1 MIWVCCPRPQKWHTY
16 NPLLCKEFATP
27 LYNLFHEKTLDK
39 SFFVKQ
45 LQNTLS
51 PYEMLQGHL
60 LNSHFPNPTLPHPT
74 PLPPKKKGQKY
85 RHSPPIRQKNLR
97 RPSQKNLIHYGREI
111 LIELSQSRTKVRGL
125 LVQSRLEW
133 PSTGA
138 LRAKRYPH
146 NTVGQYC

>member
-1 MIWVCCPRPQKWHTY
+1 MIWVCCPTPQKWHTY
-16 NPLLCKEFATP
+16 NPLLCKEFATL

-45 LQNTLS
+45 LQNTPS

-60 LNSHFPNPTLPHPT
+60 LNSHFPNPTLPHPA
-74 PLPPKKKGQKY
+74 PLHHKKKGQKY
-85 RHSPPIRQKNLR
+85 WHSPPIRKKKLKKTLSEKSHPLWEGDINRIAPLSYQ
-97 RPSQKNLIHYGREI
+97 SQ
-111 LIELSQSRTKVRGL
+111 RTLGT
-125 LVQSRLEW
+125 RLEW

-138 LRAKRYPH
+138 LKAKRYPH

>member
-1 MIWVCCPRPQKWHTY
+1 MIWVCCPTPQKWHTY

-60 LNSHFPNPTLPHPT
+60 LNSHLPNPVPNPTPPHF
-74 PLPPKKKGQKY
+74 PPRKKVKSIDTAPPSDKKKIKKTLSEKSHPLWEGDIN
-85 RHSPPIRQKNLR
+85 RIAPISYQ
-97 RPSQKNLIHYGREI
+97 SQ
-111 LIELSQSRTKVRGL
+111 RTLGT
-125 LVQSRLEW
+125 RLEW

-138 LRAKRYPH
+138 LKAKRYPH